1 VTAQRRTHRQ
11 IADSGDSALA
21 LSQRRVV
28 DTIVWKQ
35 RALRS
40 QRAVLVGISGID
52 ASGKGFVTAQLAERL
67 RVLNWNVAAVSAD
80 DWLNLPDICINRDDP
95 AEHFYKH
102 ALRFDEMFERL
113 VLPLKQS
120 RRVDLVADCGDA
132 KATIHRKH
140 RYRFRN
146 VDIILLEGI
155 FLFKPAYQHQFDLA
169 VWIDCSF
176 ETALQRAIAR
186 GQEGLPAA
194 ETKKAFETI
203 YFPAQQ
209 IHLTRDHPRETADIV
224 FPNDPP

>member
-1 VTAQRRTHRQ
+1 MIQPNTFTNTRCVSTKC
-11 IADSGDSALA
+11 
-21 LSQRRVV
+21 LS
-28 DTIVWKQ
+28 D
-35 RALRS
+35 
-40 QRAVLVGISGID
+40 
-52 ASGKGFVTAQLAERL
+52 
-67 RVLNWNVAAVSAD
+67 
-80 DWLNLPDICINRDDP
+80 
-95 AEHFYKH
+95 Y
-102 ALRFDEMFERL
+102 
-113 VLPLKQS
+113 
-120 RRVDLVADCGDA
+120 
-132 KATIHRKH
+132 
-140 RYRFRN
+140 
-146 VDIILLEGI
+146 IILLEGI